1 MSNDSES
8 SDIKIASI
16 PKKRKNL
23 RQRNISDDEDDAAA
37 EETQETM

>member
-8 SDIKIASI
+8 SDVKISFI

-23 RQRNISDDEDDAAA
+23 RQRIKSDDEDEVVDN
-37 EETQETM
+37 TQETM

>member
-8 SDIKIASI
+8 SEVKISFI

-23 RQRNISDDEDDAAA
+23 RQRIKSDDEDEVVDN
-37 EETQETM
+37 TQETM